1 MKKVDIFISHAW
13 RIHPEWEKV
22 VKIIDNIPSL
32 TWRNFSVPWHDPAL
46 RPSDDLGLKLIEEV
60 LLTQVMP
67 SNLCIVILDLLKRK
81 SNVRWIEKAVDIAK
95 SSDISLISVYEDETY
110 INYASEL
117 GIKDVLRLDTLS
129 IEKAV
134 RRVSTLAEF
143 KYV

>member
-1 MKKVDIFISHAW
+1 MYKADIFISHAW
-13 RIHPEWEKV
+13 RVHPEWERV
-22 VKIIDNIPSL
+22 VQIIDNLQNL

-46 RPSDDLGLKLIEEV
+46 RPSDPLGLSLIEDV
-60 LLTQVMP
+60 FTAQILP
-67 SNLCIVILDLLKRK
+67 SNICIIILDLVKRK
-81 SNVRWIEKAVDIAK
+81 SNVRWIERAVDIAK
-95 SSDISLISVYEDETY
+95 SSDISLIAVYEDETY

>member
-1 MKKVDIFISHAW
+1 MLMEMNQA
-13 RIHPEWEKV
+13 
-22 VKIIDNIPSL
+22 II
-32 TWRNFSVPWHDPAL
+32 W
-46 RPSDDLGLKLIEEV
+46 LI
-60 LLTQVMP
+60 
-67 SNLCIVILDLLKRK
+67 CIIILDLVKRK
-81 SNVRWIEKAVDIAK
+81 SNVRWIERAVDIAK
-95 SSDISLISVYEDETY
+95 SSDISLIAVYEDETY

>member
-1 MKKVDIFISHAW
+1 MNKVDIFISHAW

-46 RPSDDLGLKLIEEV
+46 RPSDNLGLKLIEEV